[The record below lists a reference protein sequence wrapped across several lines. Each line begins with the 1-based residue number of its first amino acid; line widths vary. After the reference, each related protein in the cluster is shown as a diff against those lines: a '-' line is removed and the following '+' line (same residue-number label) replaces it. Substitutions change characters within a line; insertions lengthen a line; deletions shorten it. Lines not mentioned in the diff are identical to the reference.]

1 MNKLSATACALLL
14 AGVVV
19 GWAQQEKQRSVV
31 QLARG
36 MAWQVEQLED
46 SERLFAPRERTSRAE
61 EQAAKE
67 VRLVEK
73 NTVGRDHRRQE
84 LFDRDGRPTV
94 RYITIDFLLIEQAD
108 GSFLLQD
115 TVEHE
120 ESGVLPLRPDR
131 LREFDWT
138 KGLSPVASLEVDG
151 VECDI
156 YALQPNGLPAE
167 PGYDLESGVQF
178 LTAIGKNDRFPRR
191 LETPGKVL
199 RYVSRDRVK
208 PGGLPEK
215 AQLAVD
221 EYMERLRLRIQRY
234 ALPR

>member
-1 MNKLSATACALLL
+1 MNKVSAIACALLL
-14 AGVVV
+14 AGVVF
-19 GWAQQEKQRSVV
+19 GWAQQDKQRSVI

-36 MAWQVEQLED
+36 MSWQVEQLED
-46 SERLFAPRERTSRAE
+46 SERLFAPPERTSRAE
-61 EQAAKE
+61 EQTAKE

-84 LFDRDGRPTV
+84 LFDQDDRPTIQ
-94 RYITIDFLLIEQAD
+94 YITIDFLLIEQAD
-108 GSFLLQD
+108 GTFLLQD
-115 TVEHE
+115 TIEHE
-120 ESGVLPLRPDR
+120 GSEVLPLRPDR

-138 KGLSPVASLEVDG
+138 EGLSPVTSLEVDG

-156 YALQPNGLPAE
+156 YALQPDGSAAPA
-167 PGYDLESGVQF
+167 GYDLESGVQF

-199 RYVSRDRVK
+199 RYVSQARVK
-208 PGGLPEK
+208 PTGLPEQ

-221 EYMERLRLRIQRY
+221 EFMEQVRLRIQRY